1 MRFVIPQNSIE
12 KDQLNYVRSCST
24 VSIVKGYTWHTVR
37 VSYKCIPV
45 THDLLLSHFTVS
57 HIIIYYQSIVNQSLE
72 KMLEIMTKNKLSF
85 NFKVLSFCILAESS
99 ITVLRFLYIFL
110 TFQTDKFANA
120 NDRFVSL
127 SVRNIL
133 LYLFRF
139 CKEIL
144 HFYLMHHV

>member
-12 KDQLNYVRSCST
+12 KDQLNYVRSCSM

-45 THDLLLSHFTVS
+45 THDLLLSTVS

-85 NFKVLSFCILAESS
+85 HFQVLSFRILAESS

-110 TFQTDKFANA
+110 TFQIDKFANA

-139 CKEIL
+139 CKETL
-144 HFYLMHHV
+144 HFCLMHHV